1 MKMEEK
7 KKIIEV
13 SKEVKDEIRSKLKV
27 TMRTVVEALQLSTN
41 SPIAKIIRAYAL
53 NHGGRMY
60 DLTINIEKKEIDN
73 PYKEVTII

>member
-27 TMRTVVEALQLSTN
+27 TMRTVVEALQFNTRLCLEPWWTN
-41 SPIAKIIRAYAL
+41 
-53 NHGGRMY
+53 
-60 DLTINIEKKEIDN
+60 
-73 PYKEVTII
+73 V

>member
-27 TMRTVVEALQLSTN
+27 TMRTVVEALQFNTN
-41 SPIAKIIRAYAL
+41 SPTAKIIRAYTL

>member
-1 MKMEEK
+1 MEEK

-13 SKEVKDEIRSKLKV
+13 SKEVKDEIQSKV
-27 TMRTVVEALQLSTN
+27 TMRTVVEALQFNTN
-41 SPIAKIIRAYAL
+41 SPTAKIIRAYAL

>member
-13 SKEVKDEIRSKLKV
+13 SKEVQDEIR
-27 TMRTVVEALQLSTN
+27 
-41 SPIAKIIRAYAL
+41 

>member
-1 MKMEEK
+1 MEDK

-13 SKEVKDEIRSKLKV
+13 DKEVKVEIQTKLKV
-27 TMRTVVEALQLSTN
+27 TMRTIVEALQFNTN
-41 SPIAKIIRAYAL
+41 SPTAKLIRTYAL

-60 DLTINIEKKEIDN
+60 DLTINIEKKEVEN